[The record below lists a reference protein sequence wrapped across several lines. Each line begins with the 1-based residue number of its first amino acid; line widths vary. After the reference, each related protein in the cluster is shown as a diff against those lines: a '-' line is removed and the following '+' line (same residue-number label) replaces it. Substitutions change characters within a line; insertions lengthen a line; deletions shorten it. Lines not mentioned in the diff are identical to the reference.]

1 MYVMKRIRKGDTI
14 VVIAGKD
21 KKRTGEVVRVLVN
34 KVIVK
39 GINLVKKHI
48 KPDPNRDIKGGI
60 VEKELPLDIS
70 NVAIF
75 NPQTQKAD
83 KIKFGYLENEGKKI
97 KVRYFKSNN
106 ELIDS
111 V

>member
-1 MYVMKRIRKGDTI
+1 MKRIRKGDTI